1 MDQDLTIETDRLY
14 LHTVLPAE
22 YPMLQQDLT
31 HPNLWINRG
40 FSDPL
45 KYFASNPNPI
55 KYRFPKIAANPNLAR
70 YLLRV
75 AVLKSSLIIIG
86 SAGFHDGP
94 DINGMI
100 EIGFGV
106 DKSYQGRGYGQEL
119 LHGMWG
125 WVVKNP
131 EVKTLRYTLFPD
143 NLISQHII
151 KKLGFNLVGE
161 QIDDEDGLELI
172 YELSASKYQESF

>member
-1 MDQDLTIETDRLY
+1 LLLQNLA
-14 LHTVLPAE
+14 HT
-22 YPMLQQDLT
+22 
-31 HPNLWINRG
+31 NLWSNRG
-40 FSDPL
+40 FSDRL
-45 KYFASNPNPI
+45 KYFANNPNPI
-55 KYRFPKIAANPNLAR
+55 KYRAPKIAANPELAK

-75 AVLKSSLIIIG
+75 AVLKKEQIIIA

-106 DKSYQGRGYGQEL
+106 DKAYQGKGYGQEL

-125 WVVKNP
+125 WVVNTL
-131 EVKTLRYTLFPD
+131 EVKTLRYTVAPD

-151 KKLGFNLVGE
+151 KKLGFKLAGE
-161 QIDDEDGLELI
+161 QIDEEDGLEEI
-172 YELSASKYQESF
+172 YEMSVTEYKKY

>member
-1 MDQDLTIETDRLY
+1 MDQDPTIETDQLY

-22 YPMLQQDLT
+22 YPMLQQGFS

-40 FSDPL
+40 ISDPV

-55 KYRFPKIAANPNLAR
+55 KYRSPKVAANPNLAK

-75 AVLKSSLIIIG
+75 SVLKSSLIIIG

-106 DKSYQGRGYGQEL
+106 DKGYQGRGYGQEL

-131 EVKTLRYTLFPD
+131 EVKTLRYTLSPD

-151 KKLGFNLVGE
+151 KKLGFNLIGE